1 MVHLVKGSLKVGEN
15 GRAEGGLG
23 FKIFRNNRS
32 LSPAAAEGSLDGGVN
47 GPVQLREDGVHQGGG
62 VLAKLRSRSREGR
75 AGKQRQTHKLGERF
89 LEEKL

>member
-1 MVHLVKGSLKVGEN
+1 MVYLVKGSLKVGEN
-15 GRAEGGLG
+15 GNGPSSRSG
-23 FKIFRNNRS
+23 NNVGS
-32 LSPAAAEGSLDGGVN
+32 LNHIISLAAESGLDGGVN

-75 AGKQRQTHKLGERF
+75 AGKQRQTHKLGKRL